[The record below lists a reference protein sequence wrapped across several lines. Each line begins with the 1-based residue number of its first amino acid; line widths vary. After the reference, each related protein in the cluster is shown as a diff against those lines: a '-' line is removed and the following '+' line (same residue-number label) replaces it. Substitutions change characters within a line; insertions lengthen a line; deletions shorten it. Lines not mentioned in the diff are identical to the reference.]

1 MKSNS
6 NAKWSL
12 SVLMREMHTP
22 FRRRSGGPAHL
33 HQLESLLRTGTV
45 PLGMSSDWQPVADV
59 LRAAIAPARPS
70 ELTGEAAILAAFRR
84 AQLDVPSRRPVTRP
98 PMLSA
103 LLTGKLAALAVC
115 ATVGVGGAATAAY
128 ANALPAPIQGFA
140 HSAIGAPAPH
150 PEAPHDAV
158 ISPEPSHSAKPEPT
172 RSAPQSLVPK
182 PEPTRTE
189 SPKPTSTIAGTAA
202 AYALCRAYAEATA
215 HGVQLVGS
223 LQEKLVALAGGAA
236 NIAAFCATVP
246 KPTPNPSEHHDAST
260 NPVASAELCKAYNRG
275 VKLTGSSLELL
286 VRLAGGT
293 DHVRAFCSAYPTP
306 SPAPTSATHT
316 GDPTSAVAIGL
327 CNGYRHG
334 TLPEKYLAMLD
345 QLAGGA
351 DHVAAFCATVPQ
363 PTEPAH
369 AEPSHSPTPTSS
381 EHPIQEPPSSPVI

>member
-1 MKSNS
+1 
-6 NAKWSL
+6 
-12 SVLMREMHTP
+12 MHTP
-22 FRRRSGGPAHL
+22 FRRRSGEPADL
-33 HQLESLLRTGTV
+33 QQLESLLRTGTV
-45 PLGMSSDWQPVADV
+45 PPGMAADWQPVADV
-59 LRAAIAPARPS
+59 LQAAIGPARPS

-84 AQLDVPSRRPVTRP
+84 AQLGVPSRRPFTRP

-103 LLTGKLAALAVC
+103 LLTGKLAALAIC

-150 PEAPHDAV
+150 PDSPAAHHAESGPGDGV
-158 ISPEPSHSAKPEPT
+158 TSPEPTHTSKPEPT

-182 PEPTRTE
+182 PSSTRTE
-189 SPKPTSTIAGTAA
+189 SPKLPPSTAA
-202 AYALCRAYAEATA
+202 YGLCRAYAEATA
-215 HGVQLVGS
+215 HGVKLVGS

-246 KPTPNPSEHHDAST
+246 KPTPSPSEHHDAST
-260 NPVASAELCKAYNRG
+260 NPVVTAELCKAYNRG

-316 GDPTSAVAIGL
+316 SEPTSAVAIGL

-334 TLPEKYLAMLD
+334 TLPEKYLTMLNE
-345 QLAGGA
+345 LAGGA

-363 PTEPAH
+363 PTGTPH
-369 AEPSHSPTPTSS
+369 AEPSHSPTPSTS
-381 EHPIQEPPSSPVI
+381 EHPVQEPPSSPVI